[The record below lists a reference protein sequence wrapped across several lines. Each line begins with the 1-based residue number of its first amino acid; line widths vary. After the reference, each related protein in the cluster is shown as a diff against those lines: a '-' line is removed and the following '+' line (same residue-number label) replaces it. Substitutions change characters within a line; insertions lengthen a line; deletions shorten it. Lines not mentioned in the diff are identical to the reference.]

1 MECVIGHQSE
11 QIESG
16 KPRRIDCE
24 VQAIGVGEPAR
35 WLQAANPGTTLRV
48 SGFLAARSQNSRQ
61 LRLHIN
67 SIEFVE
73 GNQNG

>member
-1 MECVIGHQSE
+1 MECVIRHQSE
-11 QIESG
+11 QVEAG
-16 KPRRIDCE
+16 KPRRVDCE
-24 VQAIGVGEPAR
+24 VQAIGVGEPAK
-35 WLQAANPGTTLRV
+35 WLQAANPGATLRV
-48 SGFLAARSQNSRQ
+48 NGFLAARSLNSRT